1 MRLSKK
7 LKIKKM
13 NKKEPLDVDI
23 TSLLDI
29 LVILLVFLLQSYS
42 ASDLRVDLVENLSL
56 PGSVSQD
63 LGEMAIIVQ
72 INREQK
78 IWVNNE
84 MIGKLTSSGE
94 VIPNLSQALETAKK
108 AQEKEFEDYKARNPS
123 SELDKEAL
131 TKKENALKR
140 LNLILDEEIPYNV
153 MRRVMHTAAT
163 AGFPEFKFIVRAGG
177 TPQ

>member
-13 NKKEPLDVDI
+13 NKKEPMDVDI

-42 ASDLRVDLVENLSL
+42 ASDLRVDLVDNLSL
-56 PGSVSQD
+56 PSSKSQD
-63 LGEMAIIVQ
+63 LGEMAVIVQ

-78 IWVNNE
+78 IWVNDKLV
-84 MIGKLTSSGE
+84 GKLSSAGE
-94 VIPNLSQALETAKK
+94 VIPDLSRALEIAKK
-108 AQEKEFEDYKARNPS
+108 AQEEEFEKYKARNPS
-123 SELDKEAL
+123 SEMETEAL
-131 TKKENALKR
+131 AKKENALKR
-140 LNLILDEEIPYNV
+140 LNLILDEELPYTV

-163 AGFPEFKFIVRAGG
+163 AGFPEFKFIVRVGG
-177 TPQ
+177 TR